1 MPYSVVGQNLT
12 LEQQANTNRT
22 LHIGYVVYEGFTPL
36 DIWGPMELLFQ
47 LSNAR
52 NMTLSVVSHKK
63 GPVNARSPPHH
74 SGHDPEIG
82 AADYSHM
89 INPQIIAT
97 HTFEDAPHLDVI
109 VVPGGAGYFHLIE
122 EANNTIL
129 EDFLARRAREADY
142 LVSVCIGSVA
152 FARAGLLAGRRATT
166 NKAAWTW
173 ATNPNHGSNITWV
186 PSARWVQDGN
196 IWTSSGVAAGIDM
209 MWAFLRHLYGPI
221 LDKLVNSIEYAP
233 HRDPDW
239 DPFSVVFNVPGASQN
254 QTLSKDC
261 DAPLPT

>member
-1 MPYSVVGQNLT
+1 MLPSVCGQDLT
-12 LEQQANTNRT
+12 PEQQANTNRT
-22 LHIGYVVYEGFTPL
+22 LRIGYVVYEGFTPL

-47 LSNAR
+47 LSYTR
-52 NMTLSVVSHKK
+52 NMTLSVISHKK
-63 GPVNARSPPHH
+63 GPVNARSPPH
-74 SGHDPEIG
+74 SAGQNPEIG

-122 EANNTIL
+122 ANNTVM
-129 EDFLARRAREADY
+129 EDFLVRRAPEADY

-152 FARAGLLAGRRATT
+152 FARAGLLSGRRATT
-166 NKAAWTW
+166 NKASWKW
-173 ATNPNHGSNITWV
+173 ATNPSHGSNVTWV

-209 MWAFLRHLYGPI
+209 MWAFLRHVYGPY
-221 LDKLVNSIEYAP
+221 LDKLVNSIEYTP
-233 HRDPDW
+233 HTDPDW
-239 DPFSVVFNVPGASQN
+239 DPFSVAFKVPGASQN
-254 QTLSKDC
+254 RTLAKDC